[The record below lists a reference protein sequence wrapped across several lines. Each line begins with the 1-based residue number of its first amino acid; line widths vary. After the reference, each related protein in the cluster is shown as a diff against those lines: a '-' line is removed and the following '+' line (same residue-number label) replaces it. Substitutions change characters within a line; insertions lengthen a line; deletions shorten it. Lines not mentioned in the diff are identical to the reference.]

1 MALSAE
7 RRSARI
13 AHLVDTARTLVR
25 ESGDAG
31 FSMTQL
37 ATRAGV
43 SPATPYNLA
52 GSKGE
57 IMRLVVRREFED
69 FDARLGRI
77 RHASP
82 VAALLDATA
91 LVVTHYS
98 ADPQFYRGLFR
109 ATLGMEASE
118 IHDQMLAQGRAFWA
132 GFVSDALAAGELEA
146 FVAVQ
151 PLTDFLLRIIGVTT
165 QSWLAENWS
174 GTRFALEM
182 AHGIRLGVAAVA
194 ATPVRLRLVAEIAEL
209 GAQIEH
215 DLLASPMHTGVATT
229 R

>member
-13 AHLVDTARTLVR
+13 AHLVDSARALVR

-31 FSMTQL
+31 FSMMQL

-69 FDARLGRI
+69 FDAKLGRI
-77 RHASP
+77 QHASP
-82 VAALLDATA
+82 LAALLDATA
-91 LVVTHYS
+91 LVVTHYA

-118 IHDQMLAQGRAFWA
+118 IHDQMLAQGRAFWV
-132 GFVSDALAAGELEA
+132 GFVRDAVAAGELEA

-151 PLTDFLLRIIGVTT
+151 PLTDFVLRIIGVTT
-165 QSWLAENWS
+165 QAWLAENWS
-174 GTRFALEM
+174 SARFGLEM

-194 ATPVRLRLVAEIAEL
+194 AAPVRTRLVDEIAQL
-209 GAQIEH
+209 GADIDRELCQETARTAAA
-215 DLLASPMHTGVATT
+215 LA